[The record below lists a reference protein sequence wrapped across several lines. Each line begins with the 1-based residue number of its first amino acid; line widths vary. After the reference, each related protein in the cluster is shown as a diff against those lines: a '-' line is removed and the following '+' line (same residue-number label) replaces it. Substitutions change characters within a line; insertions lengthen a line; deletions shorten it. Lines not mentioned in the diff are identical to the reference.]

1 VPEVILVSGAS
12 SGGCGV
18 VGWAY
23 LTEGVSTALVDVGI
37 APGVEVV
44 MVRFAIIR
52 AEPLRGAL
60 RAGGRESKP
69 TRAVT
74 CVLGYARGGV
84 MERLGA
90 VAVAQ
95 HEAVAGV
102 VALAD
107 AADCDSLGSTQRRLH
122 VGAK

>member
-18 VGWAY
+18 IGWAY
-23 LTEGVSTALVDVGI
+23 PTEGVSATLVDVGI
-37 APGVEVV
+37 ALGVEVV
-44 MVRFAIIR
+44 MVRFANIR

-69 TRAVT
+69 TRAVA
-74 CVLGYARGGV
+74 CVLGYAPGGM

-95 HEAVAGV
+95 HEAVAGGF
-102 VALAD
+102 ALAD
-107 AADCDSLGSTQRRLH
+107 AADCSSLGSTQRRLN